1 MSFFK
6 VGVCAPLE
14 YAVWQRVFLRPG
26 LFVTFRCACAACACG
41 MIMSCTESCRKDEH
55 TRLNFPLLSALHRF
69 FVPLWVL
76 SFGKLATVDVEKS
89 LAVATKR
96 EKNMT
101 DNVKDFRT
109 VQLPFAGS
117 RGG

>member
-14 YAVWQRVFLRPG
+14 YAVWQSVFLRPG
-26 LFVTFRCACAACACG
+26 LFVTFRCACAACA
-41 MIMSCTESCRKDEH
+41 
-55 TRLNFPLLSALHRF
+55 RLNFPLLSALHRF
-69 FVPLWVL
+69 LVPLWVL
-76 SFGKLATVDVEKS
+76 SFGKLLTAEVEKS

-101 DNVKDFRT
+101 GNVKDFCT
-109 VQLPFAGS
+109 LQMPTL
-117 RGG
+117 